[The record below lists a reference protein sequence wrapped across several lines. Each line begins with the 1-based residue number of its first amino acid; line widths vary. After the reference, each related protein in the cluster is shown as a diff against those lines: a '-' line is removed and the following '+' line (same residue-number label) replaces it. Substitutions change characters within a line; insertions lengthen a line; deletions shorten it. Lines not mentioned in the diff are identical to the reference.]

1 MSSSS
6 DAISTPAASAAG
18 SLLPGN
24 RATQFLL
31 AGLIL
36 IALSAVGLF
45 TGSEADPA
53 RPFLGWL
60 IGISFWLSILIG
72 MLFLIM
78 IWWLFDSG
86 WSVVVRRQLEHAIG
100 AFPYLALIFLPL
112 VVLSLLASDTGTV
125 PWIWMDGQ
133 ATVPGGHGTVSSDVL
148 YVHKSGFLDKGFFIL
163 RYLLYFGV
171 WSMLAVGFRRWSF
184 NMDRT
189 GDHAN
194 VHHSR
199 KLAALGLFLCA
210 FATTF
215 ASIDWFKS
223 LSYHWFSTMYGVWSM
238 LAVGFR
244 RWSFNMDR
252 TGDHANVHHSR
263 KLAALGLFLCAF
275 ATTFASIDW
284 FKSLSYHWFSTM
296 YGVWF
301 FSACMRAAL
310 SATVLTMF
318 YMASRPEGLKDILKP
333 VHFYLMGCLMLAF
346 TVFWAYISF
355 SQYFLIYNANIPE
368 ETFWYNI
375 REVGTDGLRNSWW
388 WVSMGLIFL
397 HFFVPFLFLLWYRNK
412 FGSKLK
418 FIAIWILVFHLL
430 DLYWNIV
437 PQKLATGDHG
447 AYTIRSF
454 GINWVDI
461 TMFLGVGA
469 IVIWSFLRS
478 TARERP
484 LPIRDPRIEESINC
498 HE

>member
-163 RYLLYFGV
+163 RYLLYF
-171 WSMLAVGFRRWSF
+171 
-184 NMDRT
+184 
-189 GDHAN
+189 
-194 VHHSR
+194 
-199 KLAALGLFLCA
+199 
-210 FATTF
+210 
-215 ASIDWFKS
+215 
-223 LSYHWFSTMYGVWSM
+223 GVWSM